1 MSQRQSAH
9 ERSVY
14 PWRLTG
20 LRLRWPVTVSCR
32 HILPYVIVLGAFLLL
47 LPPFSFPLGLRPLSK
62 VSRDLKLI
70 EKAPGKRLTEIIR
83 VRSANWLMR
92 SIRFWMQRKKPS
104 PNRRSRAADLAHGLK
119 TPLTVLANNAEKLRK
134 AGNANMADEIASL
147 CSVMQ
152 NHIDHELTRSRIAEA
167 SSLGIAK
174 AEFTS
179 VMDEIQRTL
188 AKTPKGENL
197 NWKREGDMAFT
208 VRIDPHD
215 LRELIGNIVENA
227 VKWTSGTIMI
237 KAKKTDGFL
246 QVSIEDDGPGVA
258 SDKIDQMTTRGKRFD
273 ETISGT
279 GFGLSIVQD
288 IVENY
293 KLPFSIQ
300 NRQTSG
306 LLVTVGL
313 PIAGKSKR
321 QV

>member
-1 MSQRQSAH
+1 VQD
-9 ERSVY
+9 
-14 PWRLTG
+14 
-20 LRLRWPVTVSCR
+20 
-32 HILPYVIVLGAFLLL
+32 ILPYVIVLGAFLLAASAFQL
-47 LPPFSFPLGLRPLSK
+47 SLGLRPLSR
-62 VSRDLKLI
+62 VSSDLKLI
-70 EKAPGKRLTEIIR
+70 EEAPGKRLDGEYPREISELI
-83 VRSANWLMR
+83 SAVNSLLDAKEKTIAK
-92 SIRFWMQRKKPS
+92 S
-104 PNRRSRAADLAHGLK
+104 RSRAADLAHGLK
-119 TPLTVLANNAEKLRK
+119 TPLTVLANNADKLRK
-134 AGNANMADEIASL
+134 AGNADMAGEIASL

-313 PIAGKSKR
+313 PIAEKSKR